1 MPRFKSVI
9 FGVLGA
15 LIMTASV
22 RADWTLFI
30 ESPPEPPSPQEAAAD
45 AALKVVDTARYQLHR
60 TSVQLSRQ
68 FEQSTEYQAARAAAL
83 QAFMNY
89 QMGKQGSLAM
99 LRISPTATAAQIE
112 IDRLEK
118 QLDDARQKAKLAGTD
133 HSAAISAIALEL
145 LEKRSAVSHLE
156 SLAMAADQN
165 LSTLRYAWIDANAKL
180 AQMQDDF
187 AQRLRSD
194 PQWQSAKIQLEQAR
208 TSLASISQ

>member
-1 MPRFKSVI
+1 MIDSRWQKLAAGVSVVAASCV
-9 FGVLGA
+9 FVLVAAPAAQAVSRCKNFVPGA
-15 LIMTASV
+15 N
-22 RADWTLFI
+22 
-30 ESPPEPPSPQEAAAD
+30 
-45 AALKVVDTARYQLHR
+45 
-60 TSVQLSRQ
+60 LSRCDLKRANL
-68 FEQSTEYQAARAAAL
+68 SGKNLTGANLARANL
-83 QAFMNY
+83 T
-89 QMGKQGSLAM
+89 LANV
-99 LRISPTATAAQIE
+99 S
-112 IDRLEK
+112 
-118 QLDDARQKAKLAGTD
+118 KAKLAGTD